1 MPDLLVRGVDDD
13 LLQALNKRA
22 GAKGRSPIQNLA
34 FSRALTIGEL
44 RRGVELV
51 RQRGDQPRAQLLEQ
65 RAIRSLAR
73 SQGPLGRRLFANKP
87 HQGCQATLKTEPL
100 PTSITEP
107 PLTPGGR
114 LFSASFRLGL
124 ARGWFGACSSFS

>member
-22 GAKGRSPIQNLA
+22 SAKGRSPIQNLA

-51 RQRGDQPRAQLLEQ
+51 RQRGDQPRAQLLE
-65 RAIRSLAR
+65 
-73 SQGPLGRRLFANKP
+73 
-87 HQGCQATLKTEPL
+87 
-100 PTSITEP
+100 
-107 PLTPGGR
+107 
-114 LFSASFRLGL
+114 
-124 ARGWFGACSSFS
+124 